1 MTDLP
6 RSADGNPAQAGRFV
20 PRPFEPAWWLRG
32 PHAQTVAG
40 KYLRPRTGVR
50 YRRERVDTPDGDF
63 LDLDWA
69 SVPGRSRVPEDDAP
83 YVVVVHGL
91 EGSAESAYV
100 RETCRALWDRGIRA
114 VAMNF
119 RSCGGEPNRLPR
131 FYHAGDTGDLGFVL
145 ELLAAR
151 WPGVPLGAVG
161 FSLGA
166 NVLLKYLG
174 ERGTG
179 SLVRAAAAIS
189 IPFDLGAGADKLAS
203 SVTGRLYTS
212 IFIRSLRKKYE
223 QKRALLGDACD
234 DALVRS
240 ARTFREWDDA
250 ATARLHGFRD
260 VDDYYGSS
268 SSQGFLGRVRIPTLL
283 VHAADDPFV
292 PDDAIPRD
300 AIRANPALHAAIV
313 PHGGHVGFIAGQPG
327 RPEFWAEAEAARFL
341 EGELNR

>member
-1 MTDLP
+1 MSVP
-6 RSADGNPAQAGRFV
+6 AHSAHAEDIATRFA
-20 PRPFEPAWWLRG
+20 PRPFRPAWWLRG
-32 PHAQTVAG
+32 AHAQTVAG
-40 KYLRPRTGVR
+40 RYLRPRTGVI

-69 SVPGRSRVPEDDAP
+69 AVPGRPAPADGAP
-83 YVVVVHGL
+83 YAVVVHGL
-91 EGSAESAYV
+91 EGSAGSAYV
-100 RETCRALWDRGIRA
+100 KETCRALWDRGIRA

-131 FYHAGDTGDLGFVL
+131 FYHAGDTGDIAFVL
-145 ELLAAR
+145 ELLSAR
-151 WPGVPLGAVG
+151 FPGVALGAVG

-174 ERGTG
+174 ERGAE
-179 SLVRAAAAIS
+179 SRVRAAAAIS

-212 IFIRSLRKKYE
+212 VFIRSLRKKYQ
-223 QKRALLGDACD
+223 QKRPLIGDACD
-234 DALVRS
+234 EARVLS

-268 SSQGFLGRVRIPTLL
+268 SSAGFLDRIRVPTLL

-292 PDDAIPRD
+292 PEEAIPHD
-300 AIRANPALHAAIV
+300 AIRANPALHGAIV

-327 RPEFWAEAEAARFL
+327 QPEFWAEGEAARFL
-341 EGELNR
+341 EMQMKG

>member
-1 MTDLP
+1 MTDP
-6 RSADGNPAQAGRFV
+6 AGSADRDAAEGGRFA
-20 PRPFEPAWWLRG
+20 PRPFRPAWWLRG

-40 KYLRPRTGVR
+40 RYLRPRTGVR
-50 YRRERVDTPDGDF
+50 YRRERMDTPDGDF

-69 SVPGRSRVPEDDAP
+69 SLDGRAGPGDGAP

-100 RETCRALWDRGIRA
+100 KETCRALWDRGIRS

-131 FYHAGDTGDLGFVL
+131 FYHAGDTGDVAFVL

-174 ERGTG
+174 ERGPE
-179 SLVRAAAAIS
+179 SRIRAAAAIS

-203 SVTGRLYTS
+203 SVTGRFYTGV
-212 IFIRSLRKKYE
+212 FIRSLRAKYR
-223 QKRALLGDACD
+223 QKRALIGDACD
-234 DALVRS
+234 DARVLS

-268 SSQGFLGRVRIPTLL
+268 SSKGFLGRIRVPTLL

-292 PDDAIPRD
+292 PPEAIPHD
-300 AIRANPALHAAIV
+300 TIRANPALHAAIV
-313 PHGGHVGFIAGQPG
+313 AHGGHVGFVAGQPG
-327 RPEFWAEAEAARFL
+327 RPEFWAETEAARFL
-341 EGELNR
+341 ELELKR

>member
-1 MTDLP
+1 MAAT
-6 RSADGNPAQAGRFV
+6 AERFV
-20 PRPFEPAWWLRG
+20 PRPFQPAWWLPG
-32 PHAQTVAG
+32 AHAQTVAG

-69 SVPGRSRVPEDDAP
+69 TVPARPAPGDDAP
-83 YVVVVHGL
+83 VVVVVHGL

-100 RETCRALWDRGIRA
+100 KETCRALWDRGIRA

-119 RSCGGEPNRLPR
+119 RGCGGEINRLPR
-131 FYHAGDTGDLGFVL
+131 FYHAGDTGDIAFVL

-151 WPGVPLGAVG
+151 HPGVPLGAVG
-161 FSLGA
+161 FSLGG

-174 ERGTG
+174 ERGEG
-179 SLVRAAAAIS
+179 SRIRAAAAIS
-189 IPFDLGAGADKLAS
+189 IPFDLGAGADKLAAS
-203 SVTGRLYTS
+203 FTGRMYTG
-212 IFIRSLRKKYE
+212 IFIRSLRRTYLA
-223 QKRALLGDACD
+223 KRHMIGDQCD
-234 DALVRS
+234 EPRVLAS
-240 ARTFREWDDA
+240 RTFREFDDA

-268 SSQGFLGRVRIPTLL
+268 SSAQFLPRIRTPTLL

-292 PDDAIPRD
+292 PEDAIPHD

-313 PHGGHVGFIAGQPG
+313 PNGGHVGFIAGQPG
-327 RPEFWAEAEAARFL
+327 RPEFWAEGEAARFL
-341 EGELNR
+341 EMQLKG

>member
-1 MTDLP
+1 LSAPVPTADAALP
-6 RSADGNPAQAGRFV
+6 GERFT
-20 PRPFEPAWWLRG
+20 PRPFRPAWWLPG
-32 PHAQTVAG
+32 AHAQTVG
-40 KYLRPRTGVR
+40 GRYLRPRTGVH
-50 YRRERVDTPDGDF
+50 YRRERVETPDGDF

-69 SVPGRSRVPEDDAP
+69 GVAGGSRVPGDDAP
-83 YVVVVHGL
+83 YGVVVHGL
-91 EGSAESAYV
+91 EGSAQSAYV
-100 RETCRALWDRGIRA
+100 KETCRALWDRGIRS

-131 FYHAGDTGDLGFVL
+131 FYHAGDTGDIGFVL

-174 ERGTG
+174 ERGAE
-179 SLVRAAAAIS
+179 SRVRAAAAIS

-203 SVTGRLYTS
+203 SATGRLYTG
-212 IFIRSLRKKYE
+212 IFIRSLRKKYQ
-223 QKRALLGDACD
+223 QKRTLIGDACD
-234 DALVRS
+234 DARVRS

-268 SSQGFLGRVRIPTLL
+268 SSKGFLGRIRVPTLL

-292 PDDAIPRD
+292 PGEAIPHD
-300 AIRANPALHAAIV
+300 VIGANPALHPAIV
-313 PHGGHVGFIAGQPG
+313 PRGGHVGFIAGHPG
-327 RPEFWAEAEAARFL
+327 RPELWAEAEAARFL
-341 EGELNR
+341 EMELNR